1 MEECGIVWA
10 SNLCLKGGVML
21 NRKTKGLALLV
32 LGMLFLSVAGC
43 SGVSMMKGYAGPD
56 LSPAQTATISAGS
69 QTDIISCD
77 GKKLGQ
83 FQSGVVVTPGTHT
96 IDAALAWR
104 DDGGNVAYSSSAL
117 GSVTFNAEAGHWYQ
131 VSASMDY
138 SSDSWTAVIADTGS
152 HAKVAVSQAL
162 HMDVLLRPRSDAA
175 H

>member
-1 MEECGIVWA
+1 M
-10 SNLCLKGGVML
+10 

-69 QTDIISCD
+69 QADIVSCD

-96 IDAALAWR
+96 IEATLAWR

-117 GSVTFNAEAGHWYQ
+117 GSITFNAEAGHWYQ

-152 HAKVAVSQAL
+152 HAKVGVTQAL
-162 HMDVLLRPRSDAA
+162 HMDTFLRPRGGEAQ
-175 H
+175 